1 MTDKRMITMEQF
13 DEAYALDEQR
23 TGLLLSRHHF
33 RNAKAFT
40 VSVATGSYSYSSET
54 TIERD
59 EAPDAFAAVEA
70 FFERRIAELEAEI
83 RAMGVEPSKWTPPA
97 EVDAQ

>member
-13 DEAYALDEQR
+13 DEASGLDEQR
-23 TGLLLSRHHF
+23 TDLLLSRHHF

-40 VSVATGSYSYSSET
+40 ASVVTGAYSYSAET

-59 EAPDAFAAVEA
+59 EAPDVFAAVEA

-83 RAMGVEPSKWTPPA
+83 RAIGVEPSKWTPPA
-97 EVDAQ
+97 EDD